1 MLHEQFLNQIMEKKP
16 LPVSCKI
23 NISYNTHR
31 YFFIFMY
38 FFSFTQYMKSN
49 NSLIFHWYMY
59 IISIMEEVKNNWKN
73 WHIPLTHTMTN
84 LLYTWCTDW
93 QAHNNAIFDMTWMES
108 EEKIL
113 TASGDQTVVMWD
125 VEKQE
130 KLNVFRGH
138 TSSVRCV
145 CAQRG
150 SNGTV

>member
-1 MLHEQFLNQIMEKKP
+1 MNNFWIKLWEKKP

-23 NISYNTHR
+23 NISYNTHG

-49 NSLIFHWYMY
+49 NSLIFRWYMY

-84 LLYTWCTDW
+84 LFYTWCTDW

-125 VEKQE
+125 VEKQD